1 MPSTRD
7 IRRRIKSI
15 KNTSKI
21 THAMEMVS
29 SAKMRKAVQS
39 VLQIRPYA
47 QSAWKVLT
55 NLSRVASKKHTGLL
69 EIREVKNILVV
80 LVASNRGLCGA
91 FNSQIYKTIREEVS
105 NPERLKVQRDAR
117 PHRYAK
123 RFGRGGKK
131 LESLIPN
138 NELKI
143 DFITIGKKAEG
154 MARKME
160 KEIIATF
167 SDVGHLL
174 AIETIRPLVKII
186 LEDYKNKKYDKVAVV
201 YTDYISTLSQK
212 TKIRQLLP
220 ISRIDIEKQTQ
231 EMDELAKVYG
241 IKEEAEEYK
250 IEPSPKEVLEYIV
263 PRLLEMQVYHAILES
278 NASEESAR
286 MMAMKNATEAA
297 LDMVDDFTFVYNQI
311 RQMKITQEIAEISAG
326 RAALEG

>member
-47 QSAWKVLT
+47 GSAWKVLT

-69 EIREVKNILVV
+69 EVREVKNILVV
-80 LVASNRGLCGA
+80 LVASNKGLCGA
-91 FNSQIYKTIREEVS
+91 FNSQIYRTIREEVN
-105 NPERLKVQRDAR
+105 NPERLKVQRD
-117 PHRYAK
+117 
-123 RFGRGGKK
+123 GRRK
-131 LESLIPN
+131 LESRIPN
-138 NELKI
+138 DELKI

-154 MARKME
+154 MARKTG

-167 SDVGHLL
+167 SDIGHLP
-174 AIETIRPLVKII
+174 AIENIRPLVKII
-186 LEDYKNKKYDKVAVV
+186 LEEYVNKSYDKVVVV
-201 YTDYISTLSQK
+201 YTDYISTLFQK

-231 EMDELAKVYG
+231 EMDALAKTYG

-250 IEPSPKEVLEYIV
+250 IEPSPKEVLEHIV

-326 RAALEG
+326 RVALEE

>member
-1 MPSTRD
+1 MASTRD

-29 SAKMRKAVQS
+29 SARMRKAVQS

-47 QSAWKVLT
+47 HSAWKVLT
-55 NLSRVASKKHTGLL
+55 NLSVATSKKQSGLL
-69 EIREVKNILVV
+69 EIREVKNILIV

-105 NPERLKVQRDAR
+105 NPERLKVQRD
-117 PHRYAK
+117 
-123 RFGRGGKK
+123 GGKK
-131 LESLIPN
+131 LESRVPN
-138 NELKI
+138 DKLKI
-143 DFITIGKKAEG
+143 DFITIGKKAE
-154 MARKME
+154 MMTRKMG
-160 KEIIATF
+160 KDIVATF
-167 SDVGHLL
+167 SDVSHLPG
-174 AIETIRPLVKII
+174 IESIRPLVKII
-186 LEDYKNKKYDKVAVV
+186 LDDYKNKKYDKVAVV

-241 IKEEAEEYK
+241 IENQTVEYK
-250 IEPSPKEVLEYIV
+250 IEPSPKEVLEHIV

-297 LDMVDDFTFVYNQI
+297 LEMVDDFTFVYNQI